1 MAHTSPD
8 GHDST
13 TVNDCASRIDEQFD
27 PLGTY
32 TQDVTWSEMKVG
44 TLEFPTYR
52 ISTDGDWGGLE
63 IEGGFKLDEGRSI
76 NDAPCCCDEV
86 RWIQLISTN
95 KLPGAAV
102 TPGVDHYLDPLND
115 RDPAKDPF
123 YWGTE
128 DYRDRTNNVVPGF
141 KVTSW
146 QDRDG
151 YSLKF
156 YDRPQRFRLTTNPHI
171 NWPTASGD
179 LVWTAQL
186 ALACVKHNDTGGG
199 LINYLASVRYGFR
212 ISRENGTVTLAPV
225 SIKTHGIS
233 QIFTTTVGSFGNGWK
248 EGHVVGEYCDDK

>member
-128 DYRDRTNNVVPGF
+128 DSEIQTPAIIQNDTLRITTIDNSEIIIPLNDFGLDKKRLTPDRYKYLLKLKT
-141 KVTSW
+141 KREVTVKK
-146 QDRDG
+146 RG
-151 YSLKF
+151 LPEKFLLPLFESLK
-156 YDRPQRFRLTTNPHI
+156 
-171 NWPTASGD
+171 SG
-179 LVWTAQL
+179 
-186 ALACVKHNDTGGG
+186 AC
-199 LINYLASVRYGFR
+199 
-212 ISRENGTVTLAPV
+212 
-225 SIKTHGIS
+225 
-233 QIFTTTVGSFGNGWK
+233 Q
-248 EGHVVGEYCDDK
+248 